1 MPRPQNP
8 RASRSA
14 ALEQPAASGKGS
26 PLAVAKVRPGYQQV
40 ADQLRELIL
49 EGRINAGERLPTE
62 SELTEMF
69 GASRSTVREAL
80 RILSSQN
87 LIVTARGA
95 GGGTFV
101 SRPEPRYV
109 SDFLEAS
116 FGLLSD
122 SEHLTVAHLLE
133 AREILEVPAA
143 GLAAVRRTDE
153 HLTALRSCF
162 PARGDASRAHLFEGN
177 LLFHITIVEAARPTP
192 GPGWSGTSRT
202 SAPPT
207 RRSMS
212 RLAGRLAGA
221 RGRGRLGSAREATPG
236 RPRRGHRAVRRR
248 AVRLGAPGGPG
259 RRGHQ
264 DRGPPERGRRRP
276 VHPAVP
282 GGRGQPFL
290 RDLQPEQAEPG
301 PGHQRPRRPPRAGGP
316 GPQLRRRVLQPP
328 GRRPRAPPDPPRGPQ
343 GHQPA
348 GRVLLPERVR
358 DGGVA
363 PGPARL

>member
-1 MPRPQNP
+1 MPGQQNP
-8 RASRSA
+8 RASRSQPSG
-14 ALEQPAASGKGS
+14 QPAVSGKGS
-26 PLAVAKVRPGYQQV
+26 PLPVAKVRPGYQQV

-122 SEHLTVAHLLE
+122 SEHLTVDHLLE

-143 GLAAVRRTDE
+143 GLAAVRRTEE
-153 HLTALRSCF
+153 HLAALRSCF

-177 LLFHITIVEAARPTP
+177 LRFHITIVEAAANMVLPVITRPIF
-192 GPGWSGTSRT
+192 SVLRT
-202 SAPPT
+202 
-207 RRSMS
+207 R
-212 RLAGRLAGA
+212 
-221 RGRGRLGSAREATPG
+221 
-236 RPRRGHRAVRRR
+236 
-248 AVRLGAPGGPG
+248 
-259 RRGHQ
+259 
-264 DRGPPERGRRRP
+264 
-276 VHPAVP
+276 
-282 GGRGQPFL
+282 FL
-290 RDLQPEQAEPG
+290 RDAAPPAFWKQVARDHREILAAIEEGSEADARAEMEHHLENLRPTYEEIDVKARGALRAAGQA
-301 PGHQRPRRPPRAGGP
+301 
-316 GPQLRRRVLQPP
+316 PP
-328 GRRPRAPPDPPRGPQ
+328 GR
-343 GHQPA
+343 
-348 GRVLLPERVR
+348 ES
-358 DGGVA
+358 
-363 PGPARL
+363 

>member
-1 MPRPQNP
+1 MPGRRGPT
-8 RASRSA
+8 ASRTKTSSQA
-14 ALEQPAASGKGS
+14 GASGRPGALS
-26 PLAVAKVRPGYQQV
+26 VAKVRPGYQQV

-122 SEHLTVAHLLE
+122 SEHLTVDHLLE

-143 GLAAVRRTDE
+143 GLAAARRTEE

-162 PARGDASRAHLFEGN
+162 PARDDASRAHLFEGN
-177 LLFHITIVEAARPTP
+177 LLFHITIVEAAGNMVLPVITRPIFSVLRTRFLRDAAPPAFWRRVARDHRDILAAIEDGSETDAKARMERHLENLRPTYEEIDV
-192 GPGWSGTSRT
+192 
-202 SAPPT
+202 
-207 RRSMS
+207 
-212 RLAGRLAGA
+212 
-221 RGRGRLGSAREATPG
+221 EA
-236 RPRRGHRAVRRR
+236 RR
-248 AVRLGAPGGPG
+248 AVRGPG
-259 RRGHQ
+259 
-264 DRGPPERGRRRP
+264 
-276 VHPAVP
+276 
-282 GGRGQPFL
+282 
-290 RDLQPEQAEPG
+290 
-301 PGHQRPRRPPRAGGP
+301 
-316 GPQLRRRVLQPP
+316 
-328 GRRPRAPPDPPRGPQ
+328 Q
-343 GHQPA
+343 GPA
-348 GRVLLPERVR
+348 GKRP
-358 DGGVA
+358 
-363 PGPARL
+363 

>member
-87 LIVTARGA
+87 LMVTARGA

-177 LLFHITIVEAARPTP
+177 LLFHITIVEAAANMVLPVITRPIFSVLRPRFLRDAAPPAFWKRVARDHRDILAAIEDGSEGDARAQMDRHLENLRPTYEEIDV
-192 GPGWSGTSRT
+192 
-202 SAPPT
+202 A
-207 RRSMS
+207 
-212 RLAGRLAGA
+212 A
-221 RGRGRLGSAREATPG
+221 R
-236 RPRRGHRAVRRR
+236 
-248 AVRLGAPGGPG
+248 GAPGAQG
-259 RRGHQ
+259 R
-264 DRGPPERGRRRP
+264 
-276 VHPAVP
+276 A
-282 GGRGQPFL
+282 
-290 RDLQPEQAEPG
+290 
-301 PGHQRPRRPPRAGGP
+301 RAGK
-316 GPQLRRRVLQPP
+316 
-328 GRRPRAPPDPPRGPQ
+328 
-343 GHQPA
+343 
-348 GRVLLPERVR
+348 ES
-358 DGGVA
+358 
-363 PGPARL
+363 

>member
-49 EGRINAGERLPTE
+49 EGRINAGQQLPTE
-62 SELTEMF
+62 SELTDMF

-122 SEHLTVAHLLE
+122 SEHLTVDHLLE

-143 GLAAVRRTDE
+143 GLAAVRRTEE
-153 HLTALRSCF
+153 HLAVLRSCF
-162 PARGDASRAHLFEGN
+162 PVRAEDASRAHLFEGN
-177 LLFHITIVEAARPTP
+177 VRFHITIVEAAGNMVLPVITRPIF
-192 GPGWSGTSRT
+192 SVLRT
-202 SAPPT
+202 
-207 RRSMS
+207 R
-212 RLAGRLAGA
+212 
-221 RGRGRLGSAREATPG
+221 
-236 RPRRGHRAVRRR
+236 
-248 AVRLGAPGGPG
+248 
-259 RRGHQ
+259 
-264 DRGPPERGRRRP
+264 
-276 VHPAVP
+276 
-282 GGRGQPFL
+282 FL
-290 RDLQPEQAEPG
+290 RDA
-301 PGHQRPRRPPRAGGP
+301 
-316 GPQLRRRVLQPP
+316 
-328 GRRPRAPPDPPRGPQ
+328 APPAFWKRVARDHREILAAIEAESEADARAQMERHLENLRPTYEEIDVQARGSLHPS
-343 GHQPA
+343 GH
-348 GRVLLPERVR
+348 
-358 DGGVA
+358 
-363 PGPARL
+363 GPSRTES

>member
-1 MPRPQNP
+1 
-8 RASRSA
+8 
-14 ALEQPAASGKGS
+14 
-26 PLAVAKVRPGYQQV
+26 VAKVRPGYQQV

-122 SEHLTVAHLLE
+122 SEHLTVDHLLE

-162 PARGDASRAHLFEGN
+162 PARDEASRAHLFEGN
-177 LLFHITIVEAARPTP
+177 LLFHITIVEAAGNMVLPVITRPIF
-192 GPGWSGTSRT
+192 SVLRT
-202 SAPPT
+202 RFLRDAAPPVFW
-207 RRSMS
+207 RRVA
-212 RLAGRLAGA
+212 RDHREILAAIEDGSEADA
-221 RGRGRLGSAREATPG
+221 RGRMERHLENLRPTYEEIDVEARRAAGRGPSQG
-236 RPRRGHRAVRRR
+236 RP
-248 AVRLGAPGGPG
+248 
-259 RRGHQ
+259 
-264 DRGPPERGRRRP
+264 
-276 VHPAVP
+276 
-282 GGRGQPFL
+282 
-290 RDLQPEQAEPG
+290 
-301 PGHQRPRRPPRAGGP
+301 AGK
-316 GPQLRRRVLQPP
+316 RS
-328 GRRPRAPPDPPRGPQ
+328 
-343 GHQPA
+343 
-348 GRVLLPERVR
+348 
-358 DGGVA
+358 
-363 PGPARL
+363 